1 MKICTVKNCGFY
13 GSVIGE
19 ENVGGIAGSGY
30 MTNNALTA
38 SAPNGQ
44 RINILGNTVGEDA
57 TVSGNKN
64 VGGILGSD
72 LHVAQVWDNVI
83 YSFAGNSFSGKIS
96 GTTNVGGI
104 IGFYDSLNKYD
115 NIAGNFY
122 KTDCGATKGIG
133 AVKYVDTNVKKPTQV
148 SGTTYINTEFG
159 VRDCPTVEGWQ
170 WKAGHNR
177 TDDPLGADAKQTC
190 RGGRDGS
197 DRSDLL

>member
-1 MKICTVKNCGFY
+1 
-13 GSVIGE
+13 
-19 ENVGGIAGSGY
+19 
-30 MTNNALTA
+30 MTNNVQTA

-44 RINILGNTVGEDA
+44 RINILGNTVGEGA
-57 TVSGNKN
+57 TVNGNKN

-72 LHVAQVWDNVI
+72 LYVAQVWDNVI

-133 AVKYVDTNVKKPTQV
+133 AVKYVDTNAKKDVYKRQDHAGDGERQGIRDLF
-148 SGTTYINTEFG
+148 SGRHGCGI
-159 VRDCPTVEGWQ
+159 
-170 WKAGHNR
+170 
-177 TDDPLGADAKQTC
+177 
-190 RGGRDGS
+190 
-197 DRSDLL
+197 